1 MKESDEKENPST
13 NPENESFSQLLERLF
28 GPPEKGNYRIGN
40 QNSDEFTVI
49 LNPPKSL
56 VDKLRKAKEKVK

>member
-13 NPENESFSQLLERLF
+13 NPDNESLSQLLQRLF
-28 GPPEKGNYRIGN
+28 GPPGEKYEIEDSN
-40 QNSDEFTVI
+40 DEFTVI